1 MKKKSGA
8 GKGGA
13 PSRAKEPEP
22 QRVAAPAEAPAG
34 GAGRRVPV
42 VLLVVAGAIGIS
54 FACLILWRVRDRI
67 HPSPARNIILI
78 TIDTTR
84 ADALG
89 YAGNRNVKTPF
100 IDALAGRGIIFTN
113 AHSHNVVTFPSHV
126 NILTGLYAY
135 QHGVHDN
142 AGFVLD
148 PKFLTVATRLRQSGY
163 TTGAFVGA
171 FPLDARFGL
180 NQGFDTYD
188 DNYGK
193 GTASVDFVEQERRA
207 AAVLDSAVQWWKA
220 KEGQKRFMWVHLYDP
235 HAPYH
240 PPEPFLSEYRFSEY
254 LGEIAYVD
262 DTLSKLMAPI
272 LAADPDA
279 LVVLTS
285 DHGESL
291 GEHGEQTHGLFAY
304 ESTLKIPLI
313 VARSGIAHRVEPA
326 YARHVDIVPTIL
338 DAAAV
343 EIPKELPGQSLL
355 HPLEARDSYFES
367 LSTSL
372 NRGWAPLT
380 GIIHGGMKYIDLPLA
395 ELYDLPRDQHE
406 ATNLIDDWR
415 RDAGEAKK
423 LLERIQADQSV
434 SQRSISPE
442 EVARFRSLG
451 YVAGS
456 APSRAHY
463 TAADDP
469 KNLIGIDTK
478 MHEAIDAFERHNPLK
493 GLQLAREIVA
503 ERPTMVAGREIL
515 AFMLRQ
521 NDFVPEAIEE
531 LKTIIRDPAA
541 SVDDRV
547 QLALLY
553 CETKQPDA
561 AVALLAPLATT
572 KNPDVLNALGVAYS
586 DQGKAQQAREQFE
599 RVLSFDPNNAP
610 ALQNLGIQALHMS
623 DVSAASSYLSRAL
636 AMNPNLPLALNTL
649 GVVYARSNDF
659 SRAVDS
665 WNRAVQVDPRQYD
678 ALYNI
683 AMVESRVG
691 HREEARRAF
700 TQFIETAPK
709 SSYGADIAA
718 ARQALAQMGPP

>member
-1 MKKKSGA
+1 MKKKKSGGTRSVA
-8 GKGGA
+8 PVRANEPEQPATA
-13 PSRAKEPEP
+13 PSE
-22 QRVAAPAEAPAG
+22 VPAG
-34 GAGRRVPV
+34 NVRRRVPAA
-42 VLLVVAGAIGIS
+42 LLVVAGVIVIAL
-54 FACLILWRVRDRI
+54 ACLALWRFRPGARVT
-67 HPSPARNIILI
+67 PARDIILI

-89 YAGNRNVKTPF
+89 YTGNRSVKTPF

-113 AHSHNVVTFPSHV
+113 AHAHNVVTFPSHV
-126 NILTGLYAY
+126 NILTGLYPY

-148 PKFLTVATRLRQSGY
+148 PKFLTIATRLRTAGY
-163 TTGAFVGA
+163 ATGAFVGA

-193 GTASVDFVEQERRA
+193 GSASVDFVEQERRA
-207 AAVLDSAVQWWKA
+207 TVVLESATRWWKA
-220 KEGQKRFMWVHLYDP
+220 KEGQKRFMWIHLYDP
-235 HAPYH
+235 HAPYR
-240 PPEPFLSEYRFSEY
+240 PPEPFLSEYRNGY

-262 DTLSKLMAPI
+262 DALSKAIGPI
-272 LAADPDA
+272 LAADPGA

-291 GEHGEQTHGLFAY
+291 GEHGEKTHGLFAY
-304 ESTLKIPLI
+304 EATLKIPLI
-313 VARSGIAHRVEPA
+313 VARGGISHRVEPA

-338 DAAAV
+338 DAAAAEV
-343 EIPKELPGQSLL
+343 PKELPGQSLL
-355 HPLEARDSYFES
+355 NPLAPQDSYFES

-395 ELYDLPRDQHE
+395 ELYDLPRDPHE
-406 ATNLIDDWR
+406 ATNLVDDRR

-423 LLERIQADQSV
+423 LLERIQAAQSV

-469 KNLIGIDTK
+469 KALLGIDSK
-478 MHEAIDAFERHNPLK
+478 MHDAVDAFERHNPAK
-493 GLQLAREIVA
+493 GLQLARAIVA
-503 ERPTMVAGREIL
+503 ERPTMVAGREML

-531 LKTIIRDPAA
+531 LKIIIRDPGA

-553 CETKQPDA
+553 CETAQPDA
-561 AVALLAPLATT
+561 AVGLLAPLATS
-572 KNPDVLNALGVAYS
+572 KNPDVLNALGVALS
-586 DQGKAQQAREQFE
+586 DQGKSPQAREQFE
-599 RVLSFDPNNAP
+599 RVLAIDSNNAP
-610 ALQNLGIQALHMS
+610 ALQNLGILALRQD
-623 DVSAASSYLSRAL
+623 DVSTAVSYLNRAL
-636 AMNPNLPLALNTL
+636 ALNPKLPLALNTL
-649 GVVYARSNDF
+649 GVAYARMNDF
-659 SRAVDS
+659 RRAVDAWS
-665 WNRAVQVDPRQYD
+665 HAVEVDPRQYD

-683 AMVESRVG
+683 GLV
-691 HREEARRAF
+691 EARAGRRTEARQAF
-700 TQFIETAPK
+700 TQFVETAPK
-709 SSYGADIAA
+709 SRYAADIAV
-718 ARQALAQMGPP
+718 ARQALAQIGPQ

>member
-1 MKKKSGA
+1 MKKKPDNVRRPSSVRPKDTPAPGA
-8 GKGGA
+8 A
-13 PSRAKEPEP
+13 ASSEVLPRTA
-22 QRVAAPAEAPAG
+22 QRRIPL
-34 GAGRRVPV
+34 
-42 VLLVVAGAIGIS
+42 VLLVSAGAIGV
-54 FACLILWRVRDRI
+54 ALVCLALWRA
-67 HPSPARNIILI
+67 HTGALGGPARDIILI

-113 AHSHNVVTFPSHV
+113 AHAHNVVTFPSHA

-142 AGFVLD
+142 TGFVLD

-163 TTGAFVGA
+163 ATGAFVGA

-193 GTASVDFVEQERRA
+193 GDSSVDFVEQERRA
-207 AAVLDSAVQWWKA
+207 EAVLDSAARWWKA

-235 HAPYH
+235 HAPYR

-262 DTLSKLMAPI
+262 DTLSKVMAPI
-272 LAADPDA
+272 LAANPSA

-304 ESTLKIPLI
+304 ESTLRIPLI
-313 VARSGIAHRVEPA
+313 VSGSSVAHRVEPA

-367 LSTSL
+367 LSASL

-380 GIIHGGMKYIDLPLA
+380 GIIHGGMKFIDLPIS
-395 ELYDLPRDQHE
+395 ELYELPRDPHE
-406 ATNLIDDWR
+406 MTNLINDRR
-415 RDAGEAKK
+415 RDASDAKA
-423 LLERIQADQSV
+423 LLQRIQEQ
-434 SQRSISPE
+434 QTITRGSISPE

-456 APSRAHY
+456 APSKTNY
-463 TAADDP
+463 TAVDDP
-469 KNLIGIDTK
+469 KSLLGIDTK
-478 MHEAIDAFERHNPLK
+478 MHDAIDAFERHNPAR
-493 GLQLAREIVA
+493 GLQLAREVVA
-503 ERPTMVAGREIL
+503 ERPAMVAGREIL

-521 NDFVPEAIEE
+521 NDLVSEAMEE
-531 LKTIIRDPAA
+531 LRIVLRDPGA

-547 QLALLY
+547 QLALLD
-553 CETKQPDA
+553 CETKQPA
-561 AVALLAPLATT
+561 AAIQLLAPLSTT
-572 KNPDVLNALGVAYS
+572 KNPDVLNAYGVALS
-586 DQGKAQQAREQFE
+586 DLGKGPQAKEEFE
-599 RVLSFDPNNAP
+599 KILAIDPNNAP
-610 ALQNLGIQALHMS
+610 ALQNLGILALRGG
-623 DVSAASSYLSRAL
+623 DVNTAVSYLNRSLAL
-636 AMNPNLPLALNTL
+636 NPKLPLALNTL
-649 GVVYARSNDF
+649 GVAYAQMNDF
-659 SRAVDS
+659 VRAVDA
-665 WNRAVQVDPRQYD
+665 WNRAVEADPRQYD
-678 ALYNI
+678 ALFNI
-683 AMVESRVG
+683 GLVESRAG
-691 HREEARRAF
+691 SREEARRAF
-700 TQFIETAPK
+700 TRFVETAPR
-709 SSYGADIAA
+709 SSYEADIAT
-718 ARQALAQMGPP
+718 ARQALAQMGR

>member
-1 MKKKSGA
+1 MKKKPA
-8 GKGGA
+8 GQRSS
-13 PSRAKEPEP
+13 PLRANESSPPVVPPPEP
-22 QRVAAPAEAPAG
+22 PSPVARKRFSP
-34 GAGRRVPV
+34 
-42 VLLVVAGAIGIS
+42 LLWIVAGAV
-54 FACLILWRVRDRI
+54 LIALAGLAVWRLRARA
-67 HPSPARNIILI
+67 HASPARDIILI

-89 YAGNRNVKTPF
+89 YAGNDRVKTPF
-100 IDALAGRGIIFTN
+100 IDALAGRGIVFTN
-113 AHSHNVVTFPSHV
+113 AHAHNVVTFPSHV

-148 PKFLTVATRLRQSGY
+148 PKYLTVATRLRQAGY
-163 TTGAFVGA
+163 TTGAFIGA

-180 NQGFDTYD
+180 NQGFDLYD

-193 GTASVDFVEQERRA
+193 GRASVDFVEPERRA
-207 AAVLDSAVQWWKA
+207 TAVLDSAVKWWKT
-220 KEGQKRFMWVHLYDP
+220 KDGQKRFMWVHLYDP
-235 HAPYH
+235 HAPYL
-240 PPEPFLSEYRFSEY
+240 PPEPFLSQYRQSEY

-262 DTLSKLMAPI
+262 DALSKAIGPI
-272 LAADPDA
+272 LAADPDT

-291 GEHGEQTHGLFAY
+291 GEHGEKTHGLFAY
-304 ESTLKIPLI
+304 EATLKIPLI
-313 VARSGIAHRVEPA
+313 VARGGVTHRVEPA

-355 HPLEARDSYFES
+355 HPLEPRDTYFES
-367 LSTSL
+367 LSASL

-380 GIIHGGMKYIDLPLA
+380 GIIHGGMKFIDLPIS
-395 ELYDLPRDQHE
+395 ELYDLPRDPHE
-406 ATNLIDDWR
+406 MTNLVNDR
-415 RDAGEAKK
+415 RREASDAKAM
-423 LLERIQADQSV
+423 LQRIQEQQTIS
-434 SQRSISPE
+434 RGSISPE

-456 APSRAHY
+456 APSKANY

-469 KNLIGIDTK
+469 KSLLGVDNK
-478 MHEAIDAFERHNPLK
+478 MHDAIDAFERHNPAR
-493 GLQLAREIVA
+493 GLQLAREVVA

-521 NDFVPEAIEE
+521 NDFVAEAMEE
-531 LKTIIRDPAA
+531 LKIVIRDQGA

-553 CETKQPDA
+553 CETKQPA
-561 AVALLAPLATT
+561 AALEVLAPLSAT
-572 KNPDVLNALGVAYS
+572 KNPDVLNAFGVALS
-586 DQGKAQQAREQFE
+586 DMGKAPQAREQFE
-599 RVLSFDPNNAP
+599 KVLAIDPNDAP
-610 ALQNLGIQALHMS
+610 AIQNLGILALRGG
-623 DVSAASSYLSRAL
+623 DVNGAVSYLTRSLAL
-636 AMNPNLPLALNTL
+636 NPNLPLALNTL
-649 GVVYARSNDF
+649 GVAYAQMNDYG
-659 SRAVDS
+659 RAVDA
-665 WNRAVQVDPRQYD
+665 WNRAVEVDPRQYD

-683 AMVESRVG
+683 GLVESRAG

-700 TQFIETAPK
+700 TRFVATAPR
-709 SSYGADIAA
+709 SSYEADIAA
-718 ARQALAQMGPP
+718 ARQALAQMGQ

>member
-1 MKKKSGA
+1 MKKKKSG
-8 GKGGA
+8 GTRSVA
-13 PSRAKEPEP
+13 PVRANEPE
-22 QRVAAPAEAPAG
+22 QPATATSEVPAG
-34 GAGRRVPV
+34 NVRRRLPF
-42 VLLVVAGAIGIS
+42 VLFVVAGVIVIAL
-54 FACLILWRVRDRI
+54 ACLAWWRFRAGARLT
-67 HPSPARNIILI
+67 PARDIILI

-89 YAGNRNVKTPF
+89 YTGNRNVKTPF

-113 AHSHNVVTFPSHV
+113 AHAHNVVTFPSHV
-126 NILTGLYAY
+126 NILTGLYPY

-148 PKFLTVATRLRQSGY
+148 PKYLTVASRLRAAGY
-163 TTGAFVGA
+163 ATGAFVGA

-193 GTASVDFVEQERRA
+193 GRASVDFVEPERNA
-207 AAVLDSAVQWWKA
+207 TAVLDSAIRWWKA
-220 KEGQKRFMWVHLYDP
+220 KEGQKRFLWVHLYDP
-235 HAPYH
+235 HAPYR
-240 PPEPFLSEYRFSEY
+240 PPEPFFSEYRYSEY
-254 LGEIAYVD
+254 LGELAYVD
-262 DTLSKLMAPI
+262 AALSKAIGPI

-304 ESTLKIPLI
+304 EATLKIPLI
-313 VARSGIAHRVEPA
+313 VARNGIVHRVEPA
-326 YARHVDIVPTIL
+326 YVRHVDIAPTIL
-338 DAAAV
+338 SAAAA

-355 HPLEARDSYFES
+355 NTVAAGDSYFES
-367 LSTSL
+367 LSASL

-380 GIIHGGMKYIDLPLA
+380 GIIHGGVKYIDLPLA
-395 ELYDLPRDQHE
+395 ELYDLPRDPHE
-406 ATNLIDDWR
+406 AMNLIDDRR

-423 LLERIQADQSV
+423 LLERIRADQSV

-456 APSRAHY
+456 APSRAQY

-469 KNLIGIDTK
+469 KSLIGVDTK
-478 MHEAIDAFERHNPLK
+478 MHAAIDAFERHNPAK
-493 GLQLAREIVA
+493 GLQLAREVVA
-503 ERPTMVAGREIL
+503 ERPTMVAGREIF

-531 LKTIIRDPAA
+531 LKVIIRDPGA

-553 CETKQPDA
+553 CETKHPDA
-561 AVALLAPLATT
+561 AVELLAPLATS
-572 KNPDVLNALGVAYS
+572 KNPDVLNALGVALS

-599 RVLSFDPNNAP
+599 RVLTIDANNAP
-610 ALQNLGIQALHMS
+610 ALQNLGILSLHMG
-623 DVSAASSYLSRAL
+623 DVSAASSYLTRAL

-683 AMVESRVG
+683 AMVESRAG

-709 SSYGADIAA
+709 SSYGPDIAA
-718 ARQALAQMGPP
+718 ARQALAQIGPP

>member
-1 MKKKSGA
+1 MKKKP
-8 GKGGA
+8 GGVRR
-13 PSRAKEPEP
+13 PSSERAKD
-22 QRVAAPAEAPAG
+22 PARPGVTVSSEVLPRTA
-34 GAGRRVPV
+34 RRRIPFVP
-42 VLLVVAGAIGIS
+42 LVSAGAIGI
-54 FACLILWRVRDRI
+54 ALVCLALWRA
-67 HPSPARNIILI
+67 HAGAHAGPARDIILI

-89 YAGNRNVKTPF
+89 YTGNTGVKTPF

-113 AHSHNVVTFPSHV
+113 AHAHNVVTFPSHV

-148 PKFLTVATRLRQSGY
+148 PKYLTVATRLRREGY
-163 TTGAFVGA
+163 ATGAFVGA
-171 FPLDARFGL
+171 FPLDSRFGL

-193 GTASVDFVEQERRA
+193 GEASVDFVEPERRA
-207 AAVLDSAVQWWKA
+207 TAVLDAATRWWHER
-220 KEGQKRFMWVHLYDP
+220 EGRKRFMWVHLYDP
-235 HAPYH
+235 HAPYR
-240 PPEPFLSEYRFSEY
+240 PPEPFLSAYRYSEY

-262 DTLSKLMAPI
+262 DALSKAIGPI
-272 LAADPDA
+272 LAAAPDA

-304 ESTLKIPLI
+304 EATLKIPLI
-313 VARSGIAHRVEPA
+313 IARRGVTHHVEPA
-326 YARHVDIVPTIL
+326 YVRHVDIVPTIL
-338 DAAAV
+338 DAAGTA
-343 EIPKELPGQSLL
+343 IPKELPGQSLL
-355 HPLEARDSYFES
+355 RTVAPGDSYFES
-367 LSTSL
+367 LSASL

-380 GIIHGGMKYIDLPLA
+380 GIIHGGMKYVDLPIA
-395 ELYDLPRDQHE
+395 ELYDLPRDPHE
-406 ATNLIDDWR
+406 SINLIDERR
-415 RDAGEAKK
+415 RDVGEARK
-423 LLERIQADQSV
+423 LLQRMQTELSL

-456 APSRAHY
+456 APSQSRY

-469 KNLIGIDTK
+469 KSLVRVDTK
-478 MHEAIDAFERHNPLK
+478 MHDAIDSFERHNPAR
-493 GLQLAREIVA
+493 GLQLAREVVA

-521 NDFVPEAIEE
+521 NDLVGEAIEQ
-531 LKTIIRDPAA
+531 LKIIVRDPGAGIA
-541 SVDDRV
+541 DRV

-553 CETKQPDA
+553 CETAQPGA
-561 AVALLAPLATT
+561 AIDLLAPLATT
-572 KNPDVLNALGVAYS
+572 KNPDVLNAFGVALS
-586 DQGKAQQAREQFE
+586 DQGRAKEAREQFE
-599 RVLSFDPNNAP
+599 RVFSIDSNNAP
-610 ALQNLGIQALHMS
+610 ALQNLGILSLRQG
-623 DVSAASSYLSRAL
+623 DVSAALSYLNRAL
-636 AMNPNLPLALNTL
+636 ALNPKLPLALNTL
-649 GVVYARSNDF
+649 GVAYARSNDF
-659 SRAVDS
+659 GRAVDA

-683 AMVESRVG
+683 GMVESRAG

-700 TQFIETAPK
+700 TQFVETAPK
-709 SSYGADIAA
+709 SNYAADIAA
-718 ARQALAQMGPP
+718 ARQALAQMTSQ

>member
-1 MKKKSGA
+1 MKKKPGNVRRAS
-8 GKGGA
+8 
-13 PSRAKEPEP
+13 SVRAKPP
-22 QRVAAPAEAPAG
+22 LPDVAASSEVLPRTAK
-34 GAGRRVPV
+34 RRIPV
-42 VLLVVAGAIGIS
+42 VLLVSIGAVGAALLCLALWRARAGAHTG
-54 FACLILWRVRDRI
+54 
-67 HPSPARNIILI
+67 PARDIILI

-89 YAGNRNVKTPF
+89 YTGNRNVKTPF

-113 AHSHNVVTFPSHV
+113 AHAHNVVTFPSHV

-142 AGFVLD
+142 SGFVLD
-148 PKFLTVATRLRQSGY
+148 PKYLTVATRLRQSGY

-193 GTASVDFVEQERRA
+193 GESSVDFVEQERRA
-207 AAVLDSAVQWWKA
+207 TAVLDSAIKWWNTKV
-220 KEGQKRFMWVHLYDP
+220 GQKRFMWVHLYDP
-235 HAPYH
+235 HAPYL
-240 PPEPFLSEYRFSEY
+240 PPEPFLSEYRHHEY

-262 DTLSKLMAPI
+262 DALSKAIGPI

-279 LVVLTS
+279 LVILTS

-291 GEHGEQTHGLFAY
+291 GEHGEETHGLFAY
-304 ESTLKIPLI
+304 EATLKIPLI
-313 VARSGIAHRVEPA
+313 VARGSVAHRVEPA

-338 DAAAV
+338 DAAAL

-355 HPLEARDSYFES
+355 HPLEARDTYFES
-367 LSTSL
+367 LSASL

-380 GIIHGGMKYIDLPLA
+380 GIIHGGMKFIDLPIS
-395 ELYDLPRDQHE
+395 ELYDLPHDSHE
-406 ATNLIDDWR
+406 MTNLINDRR
-415 RDAGEAKK
+415 RDAGDAKA
-423 LLERIQADQSV
+423 LLQRIHEQQTVA
-434 SQRSISPE
+434 RGSISPE

-456 APSRAHY
+456 APSKSNY

-469 KNLIGIDTK
+469 KSLLGLDNK
-478 MHEAIDAFERHNPLK
+478 MHEAIDSFERHNPSR
-493 GLQLAREIVA
+493 GLQLAREVVA
-503 ERPTMVAGREIL
+503 ERPTMIAGREIL

-521 NDFVPEAIEE
+521 NDLVAEAMEE

-553 CETKQPDA
+553 CETKQPA
-561 AVALLAPLATT
+561 AAIELLAPLSST
-572 KNPDVLNALGVAYS
+572 KNPDVLNALGVALS
-586 DQGKAQQAREQFE
+586 DVGRGPQAREQFE
-599 RVLSFDPNNAP
+599 KVLANDPNDAP
-610 ALQNLGIQALHMS
+610 ALQNLGILALRGG
-623 DVSAASSYLSRAL
+623 DVSSAVSYLTRSLAL
-636 AMNPNLPLALNTL
+636 NPNLPLALNTL
-649 GVVYARSNDF
+649 GVAYAQTNDL
-659 SRAVDS
+659 SRAVDA

-683 AMVESRVG
+683 GLVESRAG

-700 TQFIETAPK
+700 TRFVETAPK
-709 SSYGADIAA
+709 SSYEADIAA
-718 ARQALAQMGPP
+718 ARQALAQMQ